1 MTDYS
6 KWKVTDL
13 KAELKRRGIAQT
25 GLRVK
30 QQFIDKLL
38 EAEAGDQGGESTEG
52 ASAGPESTDAQDTA
66 EQQTAE
72 TEQPAEQPTPD
83 VPQDVKPEEQKTE
96 EPKPEKAQEPL
107 AQNGHVEKRDELKP
121 AEPTAEET
129 PRVEAEVDQPMTDAA
144 EQERQEK
151 KLQEQEQ
158 TDTGKE
164 AEKAPEEV
172 PASQAGPD
180 EAAAQPVE
188 QVPDDAVTQEA
199 PSEQREPAGAE
210 PAAPTDKD
218 APSAKA
224 PEAGNELPPALPTE
238 EGAEDRLKRK
248 RRSQSPIATPE
259 ALASKKAKAQDETP
273 RVVLPEDQE
282 GLATEEQ
289 LVKEQVQQQEAREE
303 HGAPAPAPV
312 PEESRPRKEAPPKQD
327 ARFKGLFAGAERE
340 QVRPASPLADTE
352 MKDAE
357 VEPALHVATA
367 ALYIGGL
374 MRPLQPGMLRNHLV
388 TLASAP
394 GSSPSEDV
402 IVDFHLD
409 HIKTHCFA
417 SFTNVSAASRVRSA
431 LHGNIWPNER
441 NRKNL
446 FVDFIPEQKLQQWID
461 TEEESR
467 RGGGPQPRW
476 EVRYDRTEDGVE
488 AVLDE
493 IDPKS
498 AAGNPAP
505 RSRQESMTD
514 GPRVPPS
521 GPRADRERFPSGP
534 SRAPPPAEPRPSR
547 PGQGFKPLD
556 ELFKSTTVKPKLYY
570 LPVSRETA
578 DRRLDRFDDLLRK
591 GDYPRRG
598 GDETRRISF
607 EDGDLFV
614 DNGPEFA
621 GGGGGGGRNRRRRG
635 RGRGG
640 FGDSWRG

>member
-38 EAEAGDQGGESTEG
+38 EAEAGDQAGESTEG
-52 ASAGPESTDAQDTA
+52 AFAGPETTDAQGTA
-66 EQQTAE
+66 EQQPAKA
-72 TEQPAEQPTPD
+72 EQPAEQPTTD
-83 VPQDVKPEEQKTE
+83 APQDVKPEKQKTE
-96 EPKPEKAQEPL
+96 EPKPEQAQEPL
-107 AQNGHVEKRDELKP
+107 AQNGDVEKRDEPKP

-129 PRVEAEVDQPMTDAA
+129 PRDEAEVDQPMTDAA
-144 EQERQEK
+144 EQEQQEEK
-151 KLQEQEQ
+151 PQEEEQ
-158 TDTGKE
+158 ADTGKE
-164 AEKAPEEV
+164 TEKPPEEA
-172 PASQAGPD
+172 PAPLAQPD
-180 EAAAQPVE
+180 EAPAQPVE
-188 QVPDDAVTQEA
+188 QAPGDAVAQEA
-199 PSEQREPAGAE
+199 PSEQREPTDTE

-224 PEAGNELPPALPTE
+224 PEADNELPPALPTE
-238 EGAEDRLKRK
+238 EVAEDRLKRK

-273 RVVLPEDQE
+273 RVVLPEDRE

-289 LVKEQVQQQEAREE
+289 LVKEQVQQEEAREE
-303 HGAPAPAPV
+303 HGAPAPAP
-312 PEESRPRKEAPPKQD
+312 EEPRPRKEAPPKQD

-340 QVRPASPLADTE
+340 QVRPASPPADTE

-409 HIKTHCFA
+409 HIKTHCFV
-417 SFTNVSAASRVRSA
+417 SFANVSAASRVRSA

-467 RGGGPQPRW
+467 RRGGPQPRW

-488 AVLDE
+488 AVLEE

-498 AAGNPAP
+498 AAGNPPP

-514 GPRVPPS
+514 GLRVPPS
-521 GPRADRERFPSGP
+521 GPRAERERFPSGP

-621 GGGGGGGRNRRRRG
+621 GGGRNNRSRRG
-635 RGRGG
+635 RGRGGG